1 MAIGDDPLKKAMRDL
16 TGASDIVKAAAG
28 LGRHSD
34 IIERALTAQRQHDE
48 LMRLRPDVFAETAA
62 GRDRISRLLDARPNL
77 FAEMAAGHQRIADML
92 AKRPGIVEEMARRQS
107 EFDTFVASGAFA
119 QASTRISAFE
129 EALAATERLG
139 KLLPKADVYQRMLG
153 ARPLIP
159 DSVADV
165 LARSGALTPTL
176 ERLGAA
182 TSLDRAVV
190 EQLAGIEQ
198 LVAGTNAARL
208 SRVSLAERFPD
219 LVPRYRVPTAA
230 EITDID
236 LAGAAGIGDPAGEW
250 ARATAAQMAA
260 IERPWV
266 RTDQP
271 ELSIEGYAA
280 FKGVTEVVARTAPA
294 APRAT
299 QLVRAELGDY
309 RREDEADEA
318 VGDPMLAGGLRIARG
333 FDLRLASLPMALVG
347 HIFVPFGMAPGAPPE
362 ADPDEL
368 DAAIALMFRQLERK
382 LRAFIDRSMK
392 AGVGERWIRQRVHK
406 TIREEWERRKQAD
419 IDAGRTP
426 GELFDYADFG
436 DYRAIIEHG
445 ENWRDVFQAIF
456 KVKTAIGETLS
467 RLGVIRN
474 PVAHVRPLTV
484 EDLLTLRV
492 EGRRLYVWMGE
503 AVP

>member
-34 IIERALTAQRQHDE
+34 IVERALTAQRQHDE
-48 LMRLRPDVFAETAA
+48 LLRLRP
-62 GRDRISRLLDARPNL
+62 GL
-77 FAEMAAGHQRIADML
+77 FAEMAAGQQRIADML
-92 AKRPGIVEEMARRQS
+92 AKRPGILEEMARRQS
-107 EFDTFVASGAFA
+107 EFDAMFASGAFA
-119 QASTRISAFE
+119 QASTRFSAFA
-129 EALAATERLG
+129 EAVAGADRLG
-139 KLLPKADVYQRMLG
+139 KLLPKADVYQRVLG
-153 ARPLIP
+153 VRPLIP

-182 TSLDRAVV
+182 TALDRAVA
-190 EQLAGIEQ
+190 EQLAGIER
-198 LVAGTNAARL
+198 LVAESDAARL
-208 SRVSLAERFPD
+208 SRVSLAERFAD
-219 LVPRYRVPTAA
+219 LVPHYRLPTPA
-230 EITDID
+230 EIADVD
-236 LAGAAGIGDPAGEW
+236 LAGVAGIGDPAGEW

-260 IERPWV
+260 IETPWV

-271 ELSIEGYAA
+271 ELSIGGYAA
-280 FKGVTEVVARTAPA
+280 FKGMTEVVARTAPA

-318 VGDPMLAGGLRIARG
+318 VDDPMLAGGLRIARG

-419 IDAGRTP
+419 VDARRTP

-445 ENWRDVFQAIF
+445 ENWRDVFQPIF

-503 AVP
+503 VVP